1 LLYKN
6 FLLLCFGVAAVQMSS
21 VLVAYAMPSNQKM
34 RYVHY
39 SRISSVIVVLFTVII
54 PFEIASV
61 KTDCLANYED
71 NHRRLDPSTWAA
83 YSSSYSSSYSSGD
96 DAGHLHDDVPGLTI
110 VEALILT
117 ALIVVVSFV
126 ISFFSIDV
134 DREHT
139 YKELEE
145 AAHAQHHGGHGGEG
159 HGGHALDTKTN
170 SVFSDDGSRDEVTIK
185 SNRNLYSII
194 HSYIRVSSLSLLTLC
209 LDFFF
214 SFSLCLISP
223 LTLVSPNGTLLR
235 ICSLIFVFLIL
246 STKHII

>member
-1 LLYKN
+1 
-6 FLLLCFGVAAVQMSS
+6 
-21 VLVAYAMPSNQKM
+21 
-34 RYVHY
+34 
-39 SRISSVIVVLFTVII
+39 VIVVLFTVII
-54 PFEIASV
+54 PFKIASV

-71 NHRRLDPSTWAA
+71 NHRRLDPSTLAA

-96 DAGHLHDDVPGLTI
+96 DDSHLHDDVPGLTI

-159 HGGHALDTKTN
+159 HGEGHALDTKTN

-185 SNRNLYSII
+185 SNRKIYSNI
-194 HSYIRVSSLSLLTLC
+194 HSCVFHLTSVLI
-209 LDFFF
+209 
-214 SFSLCLISP
+214 SFSL
-223 LTLVSPNGTLLR
+223 LLH
-235 ICSLIFVFLIL
+235 V
-246 STKHII
+246 